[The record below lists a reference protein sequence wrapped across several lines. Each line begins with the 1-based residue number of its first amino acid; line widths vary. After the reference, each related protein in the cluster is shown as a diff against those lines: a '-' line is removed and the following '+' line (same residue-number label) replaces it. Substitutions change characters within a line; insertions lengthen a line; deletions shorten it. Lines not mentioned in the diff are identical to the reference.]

1 MNRRE
6 THDRAGVK
14 GAVMVLPDAAAWR
27 PIAPAVVEIPHMLN
41 GVAAASP
48 EEIWVAGHAAQQPLL
63 ARWDG
68 TAWAV
73 PPGPAADA
81 ALLGAGFQGISRSSE
96 GAIAV
101 GGGFDRLAGTEVPL
115 VQHWNG
121 SSWASWTAPDAARDY
136 VLTDVAMF
144 GAEAWAV
151 GHGFSWG
158 PAGAAASAVS
168 GAGTAGTAAS
178 AGSATRPAGPV
189 AIHWDGKAW
198 HPETTPP
205 IARGKLL
212 AVSGTSPTDVW
223 AVGAADRAGLIMH
236 YDGASWAQVP
246 SPSTRFPLTGV
257 AAIAADDAWA
267 VGRDRVLRWNGRK
280 WSRVKAPITAANTIT
295 ALAPDDIWVAGG
307 RGELAHFDG
316 RRWSVTA
323 SPHPMGDTAVW
334 LASASLPGS
343 VWMVGSHQA
352 TSATGPVESSITARS
367 TEN

>member
-1 MNRRE
+1 VNRRE
-6 THDRAGVK
+6 TRDRAGVK
-14 GAVMVLPDAAAWR
+14 GAVMVLPGDTAWR
-27 PIAPAVVEIPHMLN
+27 PIAPVVVEVPHMLN

-48 EEIWVAGHAAQQPLL
+48 DEIWVAGHAAQQPLL

-68 TAWAV
+68 AAWDL

-81 ALLGAGFQGISRSSE
+81 ALIGAGFQGIARSAE

-101 GGGFDRLAGTEVPL
+101 GGGYDRLAGTEVPL

-121 SSWASWTAPDAARDY
+121 SSWASWSAPDAARDY

-158 PAGAAASAVS
+158 S
-168 GAGTAGTAAS
+168 
-178 AGSATRPAGPV
+178 AGPV
-189 AIHWDGKAW
+189 ALHWDGSVWRHEA
-198 HPETTPP
+198 TPP
-205 IARGKLL
+205 VAKGKLL

-236 YDGASWAQVP
+236 YDGAWTRVP
-246 SPSTRFPLTGV
+246 APSTKFPLTGV
-257 AAIAADDAWA
+257 AAIAADDVWA
-267 VGRDRVLRWNGRK
+267 VGRDRVLRWDGRK
-280 WSRVKAPITAANTIT
+280 WGRVKAPITAANTVT
-295 ALAPDDIWVAGG
+295 ALGPDDIWVAGG

-323 SPHPMGDTAVW
+323 SPHPMGETAVW

-352 TSATGPVESSITARS
+352 GSTGAVESSISVQS
-367 TEN
+367 TDN